1 MDRAPGGRDGCQPHE
16 NQCLRAP
23 QPQLIACHRNLLNAL
38 ACFPKRKI
46 NMCPTPWSASK
57 ATTAEQTLSTAAGR
71 GRSCPGHGGPTW
83 RPCSPAPGA
92 PNAGRPGR
100 NAPCSWSCPVS
111 PQPVELERG
120 ETGRCRTILT
130 DPGVGGHGRAD
141 PRGGHAREHAGTWPD
156 GWFTK
161 PHRATVLDRQ
171 GLLGLDVLTENR
183 KSISTAAPP
192 SLLCLRGPVNSS
204 VLFPV
209 PLKSPTRMLGPTQLA
224 EDITGRSVTG
234 RVWR

>member
-16 NQCLRAP
+16 NQRLRAP
-23 QPQLIACHRNLLNAL
+23 QPQLIACHRNLLNGL

-71 GRSCPGHGGPTW
+71 GRSCPGRGGPTW
-83 RPCSPAPGA
+83 RPRSPAPGA

-100 NAPCSWSCPVS
+100 NVPCFWSCPVS

-120 ETGRCRTILT
+120 ETGRCRTIPIT
-130 DPGVGGHGRAD
+130 QGGGKTIQVSEVTAVQTRVGATPGRAQGAL
-141 PRGGHAREHAGTWPD
+141 RAEHKGTRPD

-161 PHRATVLDRQ
+161 PHRPTVLDRQ
-171 GLLGLDVLTENR
+171 GLLGLDMLTENR

-192 SLLCLRGPVNSS
+192 SLLCLRGLVNSS

-209 PLKSPTRMLGPTQLA
+209 ALKSPTRM
-224 EDITGRSVTG
+224 
-234 RVWR
+234 